1 MTGRLH
7 AYPCTFSDSDADDNF
22 VKMFSNER
30 REMRK
35 EQKEMRAVFLRE
47 NKRLEKED
55 ENLKDKVKKQD
66 QVIAELH
73 EKLSRLE
80 IKSAN
85 RQLDESLSQKL
96 EAKIQ
101 NAIRR
106 ERHSL
111 ELKDLVKSEIKNSIV
126 QKGQNDSLEIELKK
140 LINTE
145 INNFL
150 TSKFGTLSNHIDLI
164 YSLSMKFSV

>member
-1 MTGRLH
+1 
-7 AYPCTFSDSDADDNF
+7 
-22 VKMFSNER
+22 MFSNER

-35 EQKEMRAVFLRE
+35 EQKEMRAVFQRE

-66 QVIAELH
+66 QVIAELRDQNTKLH
-73 EKLSRLE
+73 QKLSRLE

-150 TSKFGTLSNHIDLI
+150 TSEFGRLSNHIDLI
-164 YSLSMKFSV
+164 YSLSMKFLV